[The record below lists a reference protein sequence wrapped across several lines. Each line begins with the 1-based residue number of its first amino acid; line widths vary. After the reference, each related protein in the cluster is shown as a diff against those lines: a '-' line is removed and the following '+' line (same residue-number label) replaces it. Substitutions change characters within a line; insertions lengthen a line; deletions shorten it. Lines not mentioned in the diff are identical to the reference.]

1 MGTIPRSAIKHSW
14 RPLRAV
20 MRCCAFACQRLSFFP
35 RAWPGSSWPRLH
47 ILCLDAPLRFMCAF
61 VGTAC
66 IGSICGH
73 RRVIRFLCSW
83 DMCHQPCLSRGM
95 DGDGWSFRPR
105 PFGYRSW
112 RPSSTRLV
120 RSSPATTPIS
130 LSLSDSRTRSRRGGP
145 PPPTGE
151 GNRLGPSHPVGHRT
165 SFLVSNPIDRGS
177 VRGSNRTPFG
187 FDPVLRPF
195 PRGREGRREPE
206 GGRCTGADARGPAG
220 PPHALVRTWR
230 NVGEERELEQ
240 EVEPPEMQE
249 ERMPEKKGRARR
261 ERCGGRGKRPKTT
274 NRSRLCRHRV
284 RSAQLGHA

>member
-61 VGTAC
+61 VGTGC

-83 DMCHQPCLSRGM
+83 DMCHHPCLSRGM

-120 RSSPATTPIS
+120 RSSPATTPSPFPSPTLGPGVAEAVPPLHRGGEPSRSLPPGWPSDLLPGLEPDRPWVCSRIEPDSLRVRSGPSS
-130 LSLSDSRTRSRRGGP
+130 LSQGQ
-145 PPPTGE
+145 
-151 GNRLGPSHPVGHRT
+151 
-165 SFLVSNPIDRGS
+165 
-177 VRGSNRTPFG
+177 
-187 FDPVLRPF
+187 
-195 PRGREGRREPE
+195 GREE
-206 GGRCTGADARGPAG
+206 GTRGRCTGADARGPAG